1 MSRRFFWPTV
11 IIISAILTAIL
22 AGSNSGFVLRPILL
36 FWFMLIIPGMAIIR
50 LLHIEDRLA
59 EMVLAV
65 ALSLVISTLFAEIMV
80 LTRLWSPSVGLAVLV
95 SISLIG
101 AVLQIKDAV
110 QN

>member
-1 MSRRFFWPTV
+1 
-11 IIISAILTAIL
+11 
-22 AGSNSGFVLRPILL
+22 
-36 FWFMLIIPGMAIIR
+36 MAIIR

>member
-1 MSRRFFWPTV
+1 
-11 IIISAILTAIL
+11 
-22 AGSNSGFVLRPILL
+22 
-36 FWFMLIIPGMAIIR
+36 MLIIPGMAIIR

-59 EMVLAV
+59 ELVLAI

-80 LTRLWSPSVGLAVLV
+80 LTRLWSPPVGLAVLI

-101 AVLQIKDAV
+101 AFLQIKDAV